1 MKVIYLLIFI
11 FKIVEDALSTLRLI
25 VVSNG
30 KKKFGAVLQVIIAVI
45 WVLVTGSV
53 ISNINEDFFKIVV
66 FALGSFVGSYLGS
79 ILEEKI
85 ALGTNMFTFSI
96 SKNNVLRVLKKLDGF
111 LVLKLYGYDNKVIC
125 LVAAPRK
132 NTTFIINEIKS
143 VENTDVLV
151 QKIKVGSD
159 LV

>member
-11 FKIVEDALSTLRLI
+11 FKIVENALSTLRLI

-30 KKKFGAVLQVIIAVI
+30 KKKFGAILQVIIAVI

-96 SKNNVLRVLKKLDGF
+96 SKDNVLKVLKRLDGF
-111 LVLKLYGYDNKVIC
+111 LILKLYGYDDKVIC
-125 LVAAPRK
+125 LVAAPRRD
-132 NTTFIINEIKS
+132 TTFIINEIKS
-143 VENTDVLV
+143 VENTDVFV

>member
-1 MKVIYLLIFI
+1 M
-11 FKIVEDALSTLRLI
+11 
-25 VVSNG
+25 
-30 KKKFGAVLQVIIAVI
+30 IIAVI

>member
-30 KKKFGAVLQVIIAVI
+30 KKKFGAILQVIIAVI

>member
-1 MKVIYLLIFI
+1 M
-11 FKIVEDALSTLRLI
+11 EDALSTLRLI

>member
-1 MKVIYLLIFI
+1 M
-11 FKIVEDALSTLRLI
+11 EDALSTLRLI

-85 ALGTNMFTFSI
+85 ALGTNMYTFSI
-96 SKNNVLRVLKKLDGF
+96 SKNNVLRDLKKLDGF
-111 LVLKLYGYDNKVIC
+111 LVLKLDGYDNKVIC